1 MGEMPRDDGYQ
12 EDLTVAFDGAA
23 GHAIEIEAGSLG
35 TWTLTYRC
43 GDQPVRDGGSI
54 SFWNDQTNVPCAYVP
69 QTDDPA
75 GWDYVT
81 VETDG
86 DAELELV
93 HLARTY
99 KDNRFC
105 EVRVVRGELRHGDS
119 VVLRVGAGQP
129 TAAPPYNIE
138 RINYYV
144 AVDHEGDGTWLYLP
158 YCVTAAIVPGP
169 PAKLGGYGTVS
180 GGRGR
185 VVRAARAGGGRQFE
199 SGRGLRGRFAGELG
213 RAGDGSGVS
222 GG

>member
-1 MGEMPRDDGYQ
+1 MDVQ
-12 EDLTVAFDGAA
+12 V
-23 GHAIEIEAGSLG
+23 
-35 TWTLTYRC
+35 
-43 GDQPVRDGGSI
+43 PVRGSGGKGRRVHQLLERP
-54 SFWNDQTNVPCAYVP
+54 DECALCAYLP
-69 QTDDPA
+69 QTDDPS

-105 EVRVVRGELRHGDS
+105 EVRVVRGELRHGDA

-169 PAKLGGYGTVS
+169 PAKLGVTAPS
-180 GGRGR
+180 
-185 VVRAARAGGGRQFE
+185 VVGVDESFALHVRGGGRQFE

-213 RAGDGSGVS
+213 RAGDGSGV
-222 GG
+222 GGA